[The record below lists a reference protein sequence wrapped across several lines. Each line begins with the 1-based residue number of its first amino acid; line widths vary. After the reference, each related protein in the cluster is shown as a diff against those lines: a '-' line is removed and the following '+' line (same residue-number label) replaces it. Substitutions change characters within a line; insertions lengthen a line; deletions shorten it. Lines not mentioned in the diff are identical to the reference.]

1 MKSRESVS
9 DYFAQMMAIINKIR
23 IRGDKMMDGSVLVH
37 EQKIN
42 QQEKEERT
50 LKVLTD
56 YNHSSPPNKAK
67 RGRGR
72 SREQKVEA
80 ATIPSLIGQS
90 QQISP
95 MWNALD
101 VTGMVIINLNVKQI

>member
-1 MKSRESVS
+1 
-9 DYFAQMMAIINKIR
+9 MMVDNNKNLKIIGFMIL
-23 IRGDKMMDGSVLVH
+23 M
-37 EQKIN
+37 
-42 QQEKEERT
+42 
-50 LKVLTD
+50 
-56 YNHSSPPNKAK
+56 
-67 RGRGR
+67 
-72 SREQKVEA
+72 REQKVEA